1 MNLTPAFFIPSV
13 LSAWLT
19 PTCLASG
26 GDENKQLQRI
36 GPFDAAR
43 IILGSAS
50 RTPLRERY
58 ELFFTDYSLLPLL
71 VHQNY
76 LSSLMNL
83 DAKVSTSG
91 PARPRLLPCFF
102 LA

>member
-1 MNLTPAFFIPSV
+1 M
-13 LSAWLT
+13 
-19 PTCLASG
+19 TCGASG
-26 GDENKQLQRI
+26 VATQKKSKQLQRI

-76 LSSLMNL
+76 LNSLMHV
-83 DAKVSTSG
+83 DGKVGTSG
-91 PARPRLLPCFF
+91 SA
-102 LA
+102 